1 MPSSKLEIA
10 KGGFRK
16 RMDIIKSTLTL
27 VKGKLSNQ
35 EYGHVKRLMAD
46 GTERDLVF
54 MQGLATGIELAALD
68 KKNTLVIVDILKGA
82 LQKANKGEYPPLK
95 KADLDKIDAIMRS
108 KFPLGARKK
117 ILSILARGDVV
128 MLDGLIEML
137 KRVA

>member
-68 KKNTLVIVDILKGA
+68 KKNTLVIVDILNGA
-82 LQKANKGEYPPLK
+82 IQRANKEEYPSLK
-95 KADLDKIDAIMRS
+95 KSDLDKIDTIMRS
-108 KFPLGARKK
+108 KFPLGARRK
-117 ILSILARGDVV
+117 ILSILARGDTV